1 MVKGEIYAGNYA
13 GLWDGAFL
21 QCHRRQY
28 LWRLSFGNTGIL
40 YVKRGEVG
48 CKRLWI
54 LMGKCC

>member
-1 MVKGEIYAGNYA
+1 MVKGELYAGNYA
-13 GLWDGAFL
+13 GLWAGAFL

-48 CKRLWI
+48 
-54 LMGKCC
+54 